1 MEPAESVGGDFYQ
14 FFRIPGDRYGVMI
27 GDVSSHGFPA
37 ALIMALSMSAATIYA
52 SQAESPAHV
61 LQEMGDS
68 LTDELESTEMYLT
81 LFYGVVDPR
90 RGELLY
96 ANAGHPHAFAIRGD
110 GSAERLEAMDP
121 PMGTAGNVDYHQ
133 RAVNWN
139 TELDLLLLFTDGLSD
154 DLVEGSRTA
163 GERQVVEQVVGLRD
177 RPVSEVVDSLFK
189 LDRGG
194 GVTTDDRTAVV
205 LRV

>member
-1 MEPAESVGGDFYQ
+1 M
-14 FFRIPGDRYGVMI
+14 
-27 GDVSSHGFPA
+27 
-37 ALIMALSMSAATIYA
+37 
-52 SQAESPAHV
+52 
-61 LQEMGDS
+61 
-68 LTDELESTEMYLT
+68 
-81 LFYGVVDPR
+81 
-90 RGELLY
+90 
-96 ANAGHPHAFAIRGD
+96 
-110 GSAERLEAMDP
+110 EAMDP
-121 PMGTAGNVDYHQ
+121 PMGVAGNVAYHQ
-133 RAVNWN
+133 RTVDWN
-139 TELDLLLLFTDGLSD
+139 RELDLLLLFTDGLSD